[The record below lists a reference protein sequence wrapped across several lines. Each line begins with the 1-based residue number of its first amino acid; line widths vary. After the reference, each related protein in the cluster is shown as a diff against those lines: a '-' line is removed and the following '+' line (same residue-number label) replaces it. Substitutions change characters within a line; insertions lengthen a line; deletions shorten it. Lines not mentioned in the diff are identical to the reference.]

1 MHLLQK
7 CNCRHISTNFKALA
21 SDDKKGPTSVTI
33 TFAAAFDPEKVT
45 FFPTTNDRPPSL
57 LWVDSFSDILHV

>member
-1 MHLLQK
+1 MIYLSINALIQK
-7 CNCRHISTNFKALA
+7 CSLSCRHISTNFKALA

-45 FFPTTNDRPPSL
+45 FFPHNK
-57 LWVDSFSDILHV
+57 